1 MQASDPVRV
10 ARALFEAY
18 RRRDEAAMLRLAHT
32 DVRINATSWGSLA
45 GHSGISSTI
54 GDPAAGP
61 PEIEITPHSFE
72 LIPPEHVLVGGRLRV
87 FRRGLRDSPAW
98 WILTIRDGLWVSGT
112 SHPSEAAARAALPA
126 LV

>member
-18 RRRDEAAMLRLAHT
+18 RRGDEAAMLRLTHA
-32 DVRINATSWGSLA
+32 DVEVTGRAWGPLA
-45 GHSGISSTI
+45 GHEGIRHSLAESST
-54 GDPAAGP
+54 GVA
-61 PEIEITPHSFE
+61 EVEVTPHTFE

-98 WILTIRDGLWVSGT
+98 WLLKIRNGVWVSGT
-112 SHPSEAAARAALPA
+112 AHPSEEAARAALPA
-126 LV
+126 AA